1 MMAGIFRWGGIG
13 GLLLILGLTGCA
25 DLAAVREYARQSAQ
39 LDGYTELTH
48 RYRNTYQRERPYL
61 FGEARERAEDLDR
74 RRSEVFADLIRLHT
88 SVTTY
93 METLGKAAGEDSFSL
108 SAPAGSLLEPL
119 AERPEL
125 GMNAELVRQYG
136 ELVRRLTGWMTA
148 VHQRHTVQDMIRQG
162 NAPLQA
168 VLSGM
173 ERLVVIYEKT
183 HENEQRIIL
192 DLLSMELAMA
202 DPTEQRLLVALGRA
216 REQELQQA
224 YDQAEAQYP
233 AVREAIQAV
242 AEGHQA
248 LYDNLTDLTARE
260 VVSEIRTISKEL
272 KRLRKHWKS
281 LSENHVG

>member
-1 MMAGIFRWGGIG
+1 MMARVFRWGGIG

-39 LDGYTELTH
+39 LDGYAELTH

-61 FGEARERAEDLDR
+61 FGEARERAAELDR
-74 RRSEVFADLIRLHT
+74 RRSEVYADLIRLHT

-108 SAPAGSLLEPL
+108 SEPAGALLEPL

-136 ELVRRLTGWMTA
+136 KLAQLLTGWMTA
-148 VHQRHTVQDMIRQG
+148 VHQRHAVQEMIRQA

-202 DPTEQRLLVALGRA
+202 DPDEQRLLVALGRA
-216 REQELQQA
+216 REQKLQQA
-224 YDQAEAQYP
+224 YEQVKGQYP
-233 AVREAIQAV
+233 AVRETIQAV
-242 AEGHQA
+242 AEGHQS
-248 LYDNLTDLTARE
+248 LYDNVTDLTARE
-260 VVSEIRTISKEL
+260 VVSEIQTISKEL
-272 KRLRKHWKS
+272 KRLRKRWKS
-281 LSENHVG
+281 LAENRAG